1 MPRLV
6 SRNGFTLIDTRSE
19 KLLDR
24 YNLKLADLLPR
35 RRTAAGADRF
45 RAGSHGARRSVPVG
59 CEATTKALESLRR
72 YVAAFDPTLE
82 AALDKS
88 KAKILYQLTKNRA
101 KVARGVLRRDEHATA
116 RCFVAVQFPLPAEAL
131 QERLYSIVPFLA
143 QYGPDLVDRLYE
155 NVHMDCPDHVLLPI
169 T

>member
-1 MPRLV
+1 V

-24 YNLKLADLLPR
+24 YGLKLADL
-35 RRTAAGADRF
+35 F
-45 RAGSHGARRSVPVG
+45 HGEEVLRERIASKLVPG
-59 CEATTKALESLRR
+59 GLDDQFQSATEATTTALESLRR
-72 YVAAFDPTLE
+72 AVSAIDPTLE

-88 KAKILYQLTKNRA
+88 KAKILYQLAKNRA
-101 KVARGVLRRDEHATA
+101 KVARGVLRRDERASVDAAWLYNSLYPQKH
-116 RCFVAVQFPLPAEAL
+116 L

-143 QYGPDLVDRLYE
+143 QYGVDLVDRLYA

-169 T
+169 N